1 MNRSVKGADRRKLI
15 PLSDCK
21 SVAQASKLKDEE
33 ANFGRLCRL
42 CFGSVGGWHHD
53 LFPGLTLDI
62 RAVKVKLLAG
72 TGGAIK
78 QKFRGAVISP
88 VSLSFSSDRCARY
101 TLEARK

>member
-1 MNRSVKGADRRKLI
+1 
-15 PLSDCK
+15 
-21 SVAQASKLKDEE
+21 
-33 ANFGRLCRL
+33 
-42 CFGSVGGWHHD
+42 